1 MAALVLLAVGERL
14 PAWATLAVADYQ
26 QRLTRDYP
34 LTLREIPA
42 ARRSQ
47 RRTGDHEGHAAH
59 YGQDEGARLL
69 ALLPPQAWVVALHG
83 TGSSWSS
90 RQLATELAQWRQRG
104 LPVYLLIGGPDGL
117 APDVLARA
125 NQQWSLSALTFP
137 HALARVIVVEQLYR
151 AASLLQGHPYHRE

>member
-14 PAWATLAVADYQ
+14 PAWANAAVADYQ
-26 QRLTRDYP
+26 QRLHREYP

-42 ARRSQ
+42 ARRSKQ
-47 RRTGDHEGHAAH
+47 GSAGH
-59 YGQDEGARLL
+59 YGQDEGGRLL

-83 TGSSWSS
+83 AGVGWSS
-90 RQLATELAQWRQRG
+90 RQLATELAAWRQRG

-117 APDVLARA
+117 APAVLARA
-125 NQQWSLSALTFP
+125 NQQWSLSALTLP